1 MSKKI
6 TRLLHSRLFWLI
18 FLMLASIYSLTI
30 GVKEFNLFGIFMQSS
45 EDINLAIISRIP
57 RLISVLVT
65 GASLSISGLIMQTI
79 TDNKFVSPSTAGTM
93 EWTRLGVLIAIIFF
107 GGQATIF
114 KMIIAFVFSLL
125 GTLVFMQILQKIKF
139 KNAMIVPLVGMMLG
153 NVISAVTSFFAY
165 RLDMIQN
172 ISSWLQG
179 NFSLVIKGRYE
190 LLYLGIPFLIIAYF
204 YANKLTIAGMGESFS
219 KSLGINYRAVVFIGM
234 IIVAIITSTVVVTV
248 GSISFVGIIIPNIV
262 SMFMG
267 DNLRNALPITAL
279 FGALF
284 LLVCDVI
291 GRVLIFPYEI
301 SISLIVSVVGS
312 IMFLALLFGR
322 KKTWST
328 S

>member
-1 MSKKI
+1 MNLKI
-6 TRLLHSRLFWLI
+6 GKLLHRRLFWLI
-18 FLMLASIYSLTI
+18 VLIAASIYSLTI
-30 GVKEFNLFGIFMQSS
+30 GVKDFNLLGLFTRNN
-45 EDINLAIISRIP
+45 EDIKLAVISRIP
-57 RLISVLVT
+57 RLVSILVT

-93 EWTRLGVLIAIIFF
+93 EWSRFGVMIAIMFF
-107 GGQATIF
+107 GGEEKLF
-114 KMIIAFVFSLL
+114 KMLIAFICSLL
-125 GTLVFMQILQKIKF
+125 GTLLFMQILQTMKF

-153 NVISAVTSFFAY
+153 NVISSITSFFAY

-172 ISSWLQG
+172 MSSWLQG

-190 LLYLGIPFLIIAYF
+190 LLYIGIPFLFLAYI

-219 KSLGINYRAVVFIGM
+219 KSLGVNYKAVILLGM
-234 IIVAIITSTVVVTV
+234 IIVAVITSTVVVTV

-262 SMFMG
+262 SMLMG

-284 LLVCDVI
+284 LLICDMI
-291 GRVLIFPYEI
+291 GRVIIFPYEI

-312 IMFLALLFGR
+312 IMFLVLLFRR
-322 KKTWST
+322 KKSWST